1 MHIAE
6 REFTDEILDRISQTV
21 RETAD
26 LTRCALSRL
35 VCGWMNWKDAA
46 GRAKESSCRALLV
59 KLERRGL
66 IESPAARRADRKSVV

>member
-1 MHIAE
+1 MHVAQ

-21 RETAD
+21 RETAQ

-46 GRAKESSCRALLV
+46 GRVLRPPLFRACG
-59 KLERRGL
+59 RRMFRGL
-66 IESPAARRADRKSVV
+66 FEPT